1 MPNPEFRS
9 LLDQLRRELETA
21 GPIDEEGR
29 ELLRA
34 LDADIHALLE
44 RSESASVPSTLS
56 RLEQAIAHF
65 EAEHPS
71 LTTALSQLFASL
83 SNAGI

>member
-1 MPNPEFRS
+1 MTSPEFRFR
-9 LLDQLRRELETA
+9 LEQLRRELETA
-21 GPIDEEGR
+21 GPMDEQSR

-44 RSESASVPSTLS
+44 NAETASVPSTLA

-71 LTTALSQLFASL
+71 LTAALSQVFATL

>member
-1 MPNPEFRS
+1 MNTPELNA
-9 LLDQLRRELETA
+9 LLRQLHRELHAATPLDET
-21 GPIDEEGR
+21 GR
-29 ELLRA
+29 ELLLA

-44 RSESASVPSTLS
+44 NSERTSMPSTLA
-56 RLEQAIAHF
+56 RLEQAIEHF

-71 LTTALSQLFASL
+71 LTAALSQVFATL